1 LEHYIHEGRYK
12 MSTGERYPVRENG
25 LVIVDPL
32 NDFRVLKNSIV
43 EPFDEEKSQM
53 PLSFVGNSFPF

>member
-1 LEHYIHEGRYK
+1 